1 VRAATGKSGRGVNES
16 QARLP
21 RIVVRGTRDG
31 LVIVLPERG
40 TSREIVQALAQ
51 RIAGAEGF
59 FRGAEVVLDYG
70 TRTVIEEEVA
80 VLRQVLEE
88 RDITL
93 RTATATGFD
102 SRSALRALGFS
113 PLSAMP
119 QPPVRGDEGHYVPTM
134 PRDELPTR
142 YVRRTF
148 RSGMSLHHPGHLT
161 VLGDIN
167 PGAELTAAGD
177 IVVFGSV
184 RGVVHAGAAG
194 DSTAIIAAL
203 SLTPT
208 QLRIGNVYGRPPDAH
223 GDDPNAAAS
232 DGPCIAHLDGGEMII
247 VPWYGGRDVPPV
259 R

>member
-1 VRAATGKSGRGVNES
+1 MNES
-16 QARLP
+16 QTRLP

-40 TSREIVQALAQ
+40 TTRELVQALSQ
-51 RIAGAEGF
+51 RIAGAANF

-70 TRTVIEEEVA
+70 TRTVVAEEIA

-88 RDITL
+88 RDIVL

-102 SRSALRALGFS
+102 SRSALRALGYS

-119 QPPVRGDEGHYVPTM
+119 QPPVRGDESPHHVPVM
-134 PRDELPTR
+134 PRDELPMR

-161 VLGDIN
+161 VLGDVN

-177 IVVFGSV
+177 IVVFGSI
-184 RGVVHAGAAG
+184 RGVVHAGVMG
-194 DSTAIIAAL
+194 DTGAIIAAL
-203 SLTPT
+203 LMTPT
-208 QLRIGNVYGRPPDAH
+208 QLRIGTVYGRPSEPHGGQSADAAQ
-223 GDDPNAAAS
+223 PEE
-232 DGPCIAHLDGGEMII
+232 GPCIAHLDGGELII
-247 VPWYGGRDVPPV
+247 VPWYGGRDIPPL
-259 R
+259 RQE

>member
-1 VRAATGKSGRGVNES
+1 MNES

-40 TSREIVQALAQ
+40 TTREIVQALAL

-70 TRTVIEEEVA
+70 TRAVIDEELA
-80 VLRQVLEE
+80 ILRQVLEE

-93 RTATATGFD
+93 RTVTATGFD
-102 SRSALRALGFS
+102 SRSALRALGYS

-119 QPPVRGDEGHYVPTM
+119 QPPVRGDEAQHVPVM
-134 PRDELPTR
+134 PRDELPVR

-161 VLGDIN
+161 VLGDVN

-184 RGVVHAGAAG
+184 RGVVHAGVMG
-194 DSTAIIAAL
+194 DTGAIIAAL
-203 SLTPT
+203 VMTPT
-208 QLRIGNVYGRPPDAH
+208 QLRIGNVYGRPPEAR
-223 GDDPNAAAS
+223 GDGDGAAGV
-232 DGPCIAHLDGGEMII
+232 GPCIAHLDGGELII
-247 VPWYGGRDVPPV
+247 VPWYGGRDVPPL

>member
-1 VRAATGKSGRGVNES
+1 MNES

-31 LVIVLPERG
+31 LVIVLPDRG
-40 TSREIVQALAQ
+40 TTRDLVQSLSQ

-70 TRTVIEEEVA
+70 TRTVVAEEIA

-88 RDITL
+88 RGIAL

-102 SRSALRALGFS
+102 SRSALRALGYS

-119 QPPVRGDEGHYVPTM
+119 QPPVRGDESPQHVPAM

-161 VLGDIN
+161 VLGDVN

-177 IVVFGSV
+177 IVVFGSI
-184 RGVVHAGAAG
+184 RGVVHAGVMG
-194 DSTAIIAAL
+194 DTGAIIAAL
-203 SLTPT
+203 LMTPT
-208 QLRIGNVYGRPPDAH
+208 QLRIGTVYGRPAEPIAGNDPDAVQP
-223 GDDPNAAAS
+223 G
-232 DGPCIAHLDGGEMII
+232 DGPSIAHLDGGELLI
-247 VPWYGGRDVPPV
+247 VPWYGGRDVPPL
-259 R
+259 RQE

>member
-1 VRAATGKSGRGVNES
+1 MNES

-40 TSREIVQALAQ
+40 TTREIVQALGK
-51 RIAGAEGF
+51 RIAGAENF

-70 TRTVIEEEVA
+70 TRAVIAEELS
-80 VLRQVLEE
+80 VLRQVLDE
-88 RDITL
+88 RGIML

-102 SRSALRALGFS
+102 SRSTLRALGYS

-119 QPPVRGDEGHYVPTM
+119 QPPVRGDEPQYVPAT
-134 PRDELPTR
+134 PRDELPVR

-161 VLGDIN
+161 VLGDVN

-177 IVVFGSV
+177 IVVFGAI
-184 RGVVHAGAAG
+184 RGVVHAGVMG
-194 DSTAIIAAL
+194 DTAAIIAAL
-203 SLTPT
+203 VMTPT
-208 QLRIGNVYGRPPDAH
+208 QLRIGNVYGRPAEPQRDEIA
-223 GDDPNAAAS
+223 DTAMLAA
-232 DGPCIAHLDGGEMII
+232 GPCIAHLDGGELLIA
-247 VPWYGGRDVPPV
+247 PWYGGRDVPPL

>member
-1 VRAATGKSGRGVNES
+1 
-16 QARLP
+16 
-21 RIVVRGTRDG
+21 
-31 LVIVLPERG
+31 VIVLPERG

-70 TRTVIEEEVA
+70 TRAVIDEEVA

-161 VLGDIN
+161 VLGDVN
-167 PGAELTAAGD
+167 PGAEVTAAGD

-194 DSTAIIAAL
+194 DSAAIIAAL

-208 QLRIGNVYGRPPDAH
+208 QLRIGDVYGRPPDAH
-223 GDDPNAAAS
+223 GDDPGVTAA

-247 VPWYGGRDVPPV
+247 IPWYGGRDVPPV

>member
-1 VRAATGKSGRGVNES
+1 
-16 QARLP
+16 
-21 RIVVRGTRDG
+21 
-31 LVIVLPERG
+31 
-40 TSREIVQALAQ
+40 
-51 RIAGAEGF
+51 
-59 FRGAEVVLDYG
+59 
-70 TRTVIEEEVA
+70 
-80 VLRQVLEE
+80 VLEE

-161 VLGDIN
+161 VLGDVN
-167 PGAELTAAGD
+167 PGAEVTAAGD

-194 DSTAIIAAL
+194 DSAAIIAAL

-208 QLRIGNVYGRPPDAH
+208 QLRIGNVYGRPPDGH
-223 GDDPNAAAS
+223 GDDPNEAAT
-232 DGPCIAHLDGGEMII
+232 DGPCIAHLDGGEMMII
-247 VPWYGGRDVPPV
+247 PWYGGRDVPPV

>member
-1 VRAATGKSGRGVNES
+1 MNES
-16 QARLP
+16 QSRSP

-40 TSREIVQALAQ
+40 TTREIVQALGM

-59 FRGAEVVLDYG
+59 FRGADIVLDYG
-70 TRTVIEEEVA
+70 TRTVVAEELA

-88 RDITL
+88 RGVML

-102 SRSALRALGFS
+102 SRSMLRTLGYS
-113 PLSAMP
+113 PLSVMP
-119 QPPVRGDEGHYVPTM
+119 QPPVRGDEPQHVPMTH
-134 PRDELPTR
+134 RDELPVR

-161 VLGDIN
+161 VLGDVN

-177 IVVFGSV
+177 IVVFGSI
-184 RGVVHAGAAG
+184 RGVVHAGAVG
-194 DSTAIIAAL
+194 DATAIIAAL
-203 SLTPT
+203 QMMPT
-208 QLRIGNVYGRPPDAH
+208 QLRIGAIYGRPADAH
-223 GDDPNAAAS
+223 GEQGPGDAFY
-232 DGPCIAHLDGGEMII
+232 DGPCLAHVDGGELII
-247 VPWYGGRDVPPV
+247 IPWYGGRDVPPL

>member
-1 VRAATGKSGRGVNES
+1 MNEA

-40 TSREIVQALAQ
+40 TTRDIVHALGV

-70 TRTVIEEEVA
+70 TRTVVAEEVA
-80 VLRQVLEE
+80 ILRQVLED
-88 RDITL
+88 RGITL
-93 RTATATGFD
+93 RTATATGFE
-102 SRSALRALGFS
+102 SRSTLRALGYS

-119 QPPVRGDEGHYVPTM
+119 QPPVRGDEPQHVPLT
-134 PRDELPTR
+134 PRDELPVR

-161 VLGDIN
+161 VLGDVN

-177 IVVFGSV
+177 IVVFGSI
-184 RGVVHAGAAG
+184 RGVVHAGVMG
-194 DSTAIIAAL
+194 DTGAIIAAL
-203 SLTPT
+203 HMTPT
-208 QLRIGNVYGRPPDAH
+208 QLRISNIYGRPAEPSAIGDAE
-223 GDDPNAAAS
+223 AALLGE
-232 DGPCIAHLDGGEMII
+232 GPCIAHLDGGELII
-247 VPWYGGRDVPPV
+247 VPWYGGRDVPPL

>member
-1 VRAATGKSGRGVNES
+1 MNES

-31 LVIVLPERG
+31 LVIVLPDRG
-40 TSREIVQALAQ
+40 TTRDLVLSLSQ

-70 TRTVIEEEVA
+70 TRTVLAEEIA

-88 RDITL
+88 RGIAL

-102 SRSALRALGFS
+102 SRSALRALGYS

-119 QPPVRGDEGHYVPTM
+119 QPPVRGDESPQHVPAM

-161 VLGDIN
+161 VLGDVN

-177 IVVFGSV
+177 IVVFGSI
-184 RGVVHAGAAG
+184 RGVVHAGVMG
-194 DSTAIIAAL
+194 DTGAIIAAL
-203 SLTPT
+203 LMTPT
-208 QLRIGNVYGRPPDAH
+208 QLRIGTVYGRPAEPIAGNDPDAVQP
-223 GDDPNAAAS
+223 G
-232 DGPCIAHLDGGEMII
+232 DGPSIAHLDGGELLI
-247 VPWYGGRDVPPV
+247 VPWYGGRDVPPL
-259 R
+259 RQE

>member
-1 VRAATGKSGRGVNES
+1 MNES

-40 TSREIVQALAQ
+40 TTRELVQALGQ

-59 FRGAEVVLDYG
+59 FRGAEIVLDYG
-70 TRTVIEEEVA
+70 TRTVIAEEIA
-80 VLRQVLEE
+80 VLRQVLDE
-88 RDITL
+88 RGITL

-102 SRSALRALGFS
+102 SRSTLRTLGYS

-119 QPPVRGDEGHYVPTM
+119 QPPVRGDESHHVPVM

-161 VLGDIN
+161 VLGDVN

-177 IVVFGSV
+177 IIVFGSI
-184 RGVVHAGAAG
+184 RGVVHAGVMG
-194 DSTAIIAAL
+194 DMGAIIAAL
-203 SLTPT
+203 LMTPT
-208 QLRIGNVYGRPPDAH
+208 QLRIGTIYGRPSEPNTDNRTDAAPL
-223 GDDPNAAAS
+223 GE
-232 DGPCIAHLDGGEMII
+232 GPSIAHLDGGELII
-247 VPWYGGRDVPPV
+247 VPWYGGRDIPPLH
-259 R
+259 

>member
-1 VRAATGKSGRGVNES
+1 VNES

-40 TSREIVQALAQ
+40 TTREIIQAVAQ

-59 FRGAEVVLDYG
+59 FHGAEVVLDYG
-70 TRTVIEEEVA
+70 TRTVIDEELNI
-80 VLRQVLEE
+80 LRQVLEE
-88 RDITL
+88 RGIVL

-102 SRSALRALGFS
+102 SRSALRSLGFS

-119 QPPVRGDEGHYVPTM
+119 QPPVRGDEPAPYVPAM
-134 PRDELPTR
+134 ARDELSVR

-161 VLGDIN
+161 VLGDVN

-177 IVVFGSV
+177 IVVFGAI
-184 RGVVHAGAAG
+184 RGVVHAGVMG
-194 DSTAIIAAL
+194 DTAAIIAAL
-203 SLTPT
+203 VMTPT
-208 QLRIGNVYGRPPDAH
+208 QLRIGNVYGRPA
-223 GDDPNAAAS
+223 DPRAEARTGGVE
-232 DGPCIAHLDGGEMII
+232 DGPCIAHLDGGELI
-247 VPWYGGRDVPPV
+247 VIPWYGGRDVPPL

>member
-1 VRAATGKSGRGVNES
+1 VRERGHRVNES
-16 QARLP
+16 HARLP

-40 TSREIVQALAQ
+40 TTRELVQSLTQ

-70 TRTVIEEEVA
+70 TRAVIAEEIA
-80 VLRQVLEE
+80 VLRQVIEE
-88 RDITL
+88 RGIAL

-102 SRSALRALGFS
+102 SRSTLRALGYS

-119 QPPVRGDEGHYVPTM
+119 QPPVKGDESHHVPVM

-161 VLGDIN
+161 VLGDVN

-177 IVVFGSV
+177 IVVFGSI
-184 RGVVHAGAAG
+184 RGVVHAGVMG
-194 DSTAIIAAL
+194 DTGAIIAAL
-203 SLTPT
+203 LMTPT
-208 QLRIGNVYGRPPDAH
+208 QLRIGTIYGRPAEPN
-223 GDDPNAAAS
+223 GDDPS
-232 DGPCIAHLDGGEMII
+232 EGPCIAHLDGGELII
-247 VPWYGGRDVPPV
+247 APWYGGRDVPPL
-259 R
+259 RQD

>member
-1 VRAATGKSGRGVNES
+1 VNES

-40 TSREIVQALAQ
+40 TTREIVQAFTQ

-59 FRGAEVVLDYG
+59 FRGAAVVLDYG
-70 TRTVIEEEVA
+70 TRTVIEEELTI
-80 VLRQVLEE
+80 LRQVLEE
-88 RDITL
+88 RGVTL

-119 QPPVRGDEGHYVPTM
+119 QPPVRGEETQHVPVTQ
-134 PRDELPTR
+134 RDELPVR

-161 VLGDIN
+161 VLGDVN

-184 RGVVHAGAAG
+184 RGVVHAGVMG
-194 DSTAIIAAL
+194 DTAAIIAAL
-203 SLTPT
+203 VMMPT
-208 QLRIGNVYGRPPDAH
+208 QLRIGNIYGRPAEVLGEAGKDHSAV
-223 GDDPNAAAS
+223 AE
-232 DGPCIAHLDGGEMII
+232 GPSIAHLDGGELVVI
-247 VPWYGGRDVPPV
+247 PWYGGRDVPILH
-259 R
+259 

>member
-1 VRAATGKSGRGVNES
+1 MNES

-40 TSREIVQALAQ
+40 TTREIVQALSL

-59 FRGAEVVLDYG
+59 FRGAEVVVDYG
-70 TRTVIEEEVA
+70 TRAVIEEEVA
-80 VLRQVLEE
+80 ILRQVLEE
-88 RDITL
+88 RGITL

-102 SRSALRALGFS
+102 SRSALRALGYS

-119 QPPVRGDEGHYVPTM
+119 QPPVRGDESQHVPVM
-134 PRDELPTR
+134 PRDELPVR

-161 VLGDIN
+161 VLGDVN

-184 RGVVHAGAAG
+184 RGVVHAGVMG
-194 DSTAIIAAL
+194 DTGAIIAAL
-203 SLTPT
+203 AMTPT
-208 QLRIGNVYGRPPDAH
+208 QLRIGHVYGRAGEAQ
-223 GDDPNAAAS
+223 GDGGEVTG

-247 VPWYGGRDVPPV
+247 VPWYGGRDVPPL
-259 R
+259 RSGQ

>member
-1 VRAATGKSGRGVNES
+1 MNES

-40 TSREIVQALAQ
+40 TTREIVQALIL

-70 TRTVIEEEVA
+70 TRAVIEEELSI
-80 VLRQVLEE
+80 LRQVLEE

-102 SRSALRALGFS
+102 SRSTLRALGYS

-119 QPPVRGDEGHYVPTM
+119 QPPVRGDESQHVPVM
-134 PRDELPTR
+134 PRDELPLR

-161 VLGDIN
+161 VLGDVN

-177 IVVFGSV
+177 VVVFGSV
-184 RGVVHAGAAG
+184 RGVVHAGVMG
-194 DSTAIIAAL
+194 DTGAIIAAL
-203 SLTPT
+203 VMTPT
-208 QLRIGNVYGRPPDAH
+208 QLRIGNVYGRAGDAQ
-223 GDDPNAAAS
+223 GDGS
-232 DGPCIAHLDGGEMII
+232 DMTEVGPCIAHLDGGEMII
-247 VPWYGGRDVPPV
+247 VPWYGGRDVPPL

>member
-1 VRAATGKSGRGVNES
+1 VNES
-16 QARLP
+16 HARLP

-40 TSREIVQALAQ
+40 TTRELVQSLIQ

-70 TRTVIEEEVA
+70 TRTVIGEEIA
-80 VLRQVLEE
+80 VLRQVIEE
-88 RDITL
+88 RGITL

-102 SRSALRALGFS
+102 SRSTLRALGYS

-119 QPPVRGDEGHYVPTM
+119 QPPVKGDESHHVPVM
-134 PRDELPTR
+134 PRDELPMR

-161 VLGDIN
+161 VLGDVN

-177 IVVFGSV
+177 IVVFGSI
-184 RGVVHAGAAG
+184 RGVVHAGVMG
-194 DSTAIIAAL
+194 DTGAIIAAL
-203 SLTPT
+203 SMTPT
-208 QLRIGNVYGRPPDAH
+208 QLRIGTIYGRPAEPGADDA
-223 GDDPNAAAS
+223 GE
-232 DGPCIAHLDGGEMII
+232 GPCIAHLDGGELVI
-247 VPWYGGRDVPPV
+247 VPWYGGRDVPPL
-259 R
+259 REK

>member
-1 VRAATGKSGRGVNES
+1 MNES

-40 TSREIVQALAQ
+40 TTRELVHSLTQ

-70 TRTVIEEEVA
+70 TRAVVAEEIT
-80 VLRQVLEE
+80 VLRQVLDE
-88 RDITL
+88 RGITL

-102 SRSALRALGFS
+102 SRSTLRTLGYS

-119 QPPVRGDEGHYVPTM
+119 QPPVRGDEPHHVPAM

-161 VLGDIN
+161 VLGDVN

-177 IVVFGSV
+177 IVVFGSI
-184 RGVVHAGAAG
+184 RGVVHAGVMG
-194 DSTAIIAAL
+194 DTGAIIAAL
-203 SLTPT
+203 MMTPT
-208 QLRIGNVYGRPPDAH
+208 QLRIGTVYGRPGEPNTDESGDAAQP
-223 GDDPNAAAS
+223 G
-232 DGPCIAHLDGGEMII
+232 DGPSIAHLDGGELII
-247 VPWYGGRDVPPV
+247 VPWYGGRDIPPL

>member
-1 VRAATGKSGRGVNES
+1 MGEWGHRVNES

-40 TSREIVQALAQ
+40 TTRDLVQSLMQ

-59 FRGAEVVLDYG
+59 FRDAEVVLDYG
-70 TRTVIEEEVA
+70 TRTVIAEEIA
-80 VLRQVLEE
+80 VLRQVIEE
-88 RDITL
+88 RGIML

-102 SRSALRALGFS
+102 SRSTLRALGYS

-119 QPPVRGDEGHYVPTM
+119 QPPVRGDESHHVPVM

-142 YVRRTF
+142 YIRRTF

-161 VLGDIN
+161 VLGDVN

-177 IVVFGSV
+177 IVVFGSI
-184 RGVVHAGAAG
+184 RGVVHAGVMG
-194 DSTAIIAAL
+194 DTGAIIAAL
-203 SLTPT
+203 LLTPT
-208 QLRIGNVYGRPPDAH
+208 QLRIGTIYGRPAESKADA
-223 GDDPNAAAS
+223 DPAQLGE
-232 DGPCIAHLDGGEMII
+232 GPCIAHLDGGELMI
-247 VPWYGGRDVPPV
+247 VPWYGGRDVPPL
-259 R
+259 REK

>member
-1 VRAATGKSGRGVNES
+1 MNES

-40 TSREIVQALAQ
+40 TTRELVQSLSQ

-70 TRTVIEEEVA
+70 TRTVIAEEIA
-80 VLRQVLEE
+80 VLRQVLDD
-88 RDITL
+88 RGVTL

-102 SRSALRALGFS
+102 SRSMLRALGYS

-119 QPPVRGDEGHYVPTM
+119 QPPLKGDESHHVPVM
-134 PRDELPTR
+134 PRDELSTR

-161 VLGDIN
+161 VLGDVN

-177 IVVFGSV
+177 IVVFGSI
-184 RGVVHAGAAG
+184 RGVVHAGVMG
-194 DSTAIIAAL
+194 DTGAIIAAL
-203 SLTPT
+203 LMTPT
-208 QLRIGNVYGRPPDAH
+208 QLRIGDVYGRPAE
-223 GDDPNAAAS
+223 PNA
-232 DGPCIAHLDGGEMII
+232 DGVEPGVGPCIAHLDGGELII
-247 VPWYGGRDVPPV
+247 VPWYGGRDVPPLH
-259 R
+259 

>member
-1 VRAATGKSGRGVNES
+1 MNES

-40 TSREIVQALAQ
+40 TTRDIVHALAQ

-59 FRGAEVVLDYG
+59 FKGAEVVLDYG
-70 TRTVIEEEVA
+70 TRAVVGEEVA
-80 VLRQVLEE
+80 ILRRVLDE
-88 RDITL
+88 RGITL

-102 SRSALRALGFS
+102 SRSTLRALGYS

-119 QPPVRGDEGHYVPTM
+119 QPPVRGEEPQHVPTM
-134 PRDELPTR
+134 PRDELPVR

-161 VLGDIN
+161 ILGDVN

-177 IVVFGSV
+177 IVVFGQI
-184 RGVVHAGAAG
+184 RGVVHAGVMG
-194 DSTAIIAAL
+194 DTAAIIAAL
-203 SLTPT
+203 VMTPT
-208 QLRIGNVYGRPPDAH
+208 QLRIGNVYGRPTEARGEERD
-223 GDDPNAAAS
+223 GAAALGE
-232 DGPCIAHLDGGEMII
+232 GPCIAHLDGGEMVI
-247 VPWYGGRDVPPV
+247 VPWFGGRDIPPL

>member
-1 VRAATGKSGRGVNES
+1 MNES

-40 TSREIVQALAQ
+40 TTRELVQSLSQ
-51 RIAGAEGF
+51 RIAGAENF

-70 TRTVIEEEVA
+70 TRTVIAEEIA

-88 RDITL
+88 RGIAL

-102 SRSALRALGFS
+102 SRSALRALGYS

-119 QPPVRGDEGHYVPTM
+119 QPPVRGDESPHHVPVM
-134 PRDELPTR
+134 PRDELPMR

-161 VLGDIN
+161 VLGDVN

-177 IVVFGSV
+177 IVVFGSI
-184 RGVVHAGAAG
+184 RGVVHAGVMG
-194 DSTAIIAAL
+194 DTGAIIAAL
-203 SLTPT
+203 FMTPT
-208 QLRIGNVYGRPPDAH
+208 QLRIGTVYGRPSEPQ
-223 GDDPNAAAS
+223 GDQSATTGLPE
-232 DGPCIAHLDGGEMII
+232 DGPCIAHLDGGELII
-247 VPWYGGRDVPPV
+247 VPWYGGRDIPPL
-259 R
+259 RQE

>member
-1 VRAATGKSGRGVNES
+1 MRESGNRVNES

-31 LVIVLPERG
+31 LVIVLPDRG
-40 TSREIVQALAQ
+40 ATRDVVQALAM

-70 TRTVIEEEVA
+70 TRAVVAEELA
-80 VLRQVLEE
+80 ILRQMLDE
-88 RDITL
+88 RGIAL

-102 SRSALRALGFS
+102 SRSMLRSLGYS

-119 QPPVRGDEGHYVPTM
+119 QPPVRGEEPQHVPVM
-134 PRDELPTR
+134 PRDELPMR

-161 VLGDIN
+161 VMGDVN

-177 IVVFGSV
+177 IVVFGSI
-184 RGVVHAGAAG
+184 RGVVHAGVMG
-194 DSTAIIAAL
+194 DTAAIIAAL
-203 SLTPT
+203 VMTPT
-208 QLRIGNVYGRPPDAH
+208 QLADRPGVRAS
-223 GDDPNAAAS
+223 GGAAGGQS
-232 DGPCIAHLDGGEMII
+232 DGCGGARRGA
-247 VPWYGGRDVPPV
+247 VHRASGR

>member
-1 VRAATGKSGRGVNES
+1 VRAATGESGHGVNES

-70 TRTVIEEEVA
+70 TRAVIDEEVA

-88 RDITL
+88 RGITL

-119 QPPVRGDEGHYVPTM
+119 QPPVRGDEAQHVPVM